1 MVSLCVIFGGYMYNL
16 GFVHIIRIRFMPRFS
31 SYYSKRPV
39 IIFFILCRMF
49 RPDQYPGL
57 DDYYEQKHRAVLV
70 ERGEVHPLL
79 RLRGHNP
86 NETLVYDP
94 RYEPYFRRM
103 DLLQFM
109 LNFKGTPPWLNATA
123 LTALTDRWR
132 PETHSFHLP
141 LGEMSI
147 TLEDIAMIS
156 GLPIEG
162 RALTGKVRAAGW
174 RQRVAALVGVEPEP
188 WTDETRKDPRP
199 SGVLFSWIQRHF
211 HRCPRDASPL
221 VVERFARA
229 YLWNLLTQVVFPD
242 GTGDTA
248 SWMFLDPLRDWDV
261 KWSWG
266 SVALAFLYRQ
276 VWLNIM
282 HFHFIQWDMMHFHF
296 IKSVVGW
303 SMHEE

>member
-1 MVSLCVIFGGYMYNL
+1 M
-16 GFVHIIRIRFMPRFS
+16 
-31 SYYSKRPV
+31 
-39 IIFFILCRMF
+39 
-49 RPDQYPGL
+49 
-57 DDYYEQKHRAVLV
+57 
-70 ERGEVHPLL
+70 
-79 RLRGHNP
+79 
-86 NETLVYDP
+86 
-94 RYEPYFRRM
+94 
-103 DLLQFM
+103 
-109 LNFKGTPPWLNATA
+109 
-123 LTALTDRWR
+123 
-132 PETHSFHLP
+132 
-141 LGEMSI
+141 
-147 TLEDIAMIS
+147 
-156 GLPIEG
+156 
-162 RALTGKVRAAGW
+162 
-174 RQRVAALVGVEPEP
+174 VGVEPEP

-248 SWMFLDPLRDWDV
+248 SWMFLDLLRDWDV

-266 SVALAFLYRQ
+266 SAALAFLYRQ

>member
-1 MVSLCVIFGGYMYNL
+1 
-16 GFVHIIRIRFMPRFS
+16 
-31 SYYSKRPV
+31 
-39 IIFFILCRMF
+39 
-49 RPDQYPGL
+49 
-57 DDYYEQKHRAVLV
+57 
-70 ERGEVHPLL
+70 
-79 RLRGHNP
+79 
-86 NETLVYDP
+86 
-94 RYEPYFRRM
+94 M
-103 DLLQFM
+103 DLLQFV
-109 LNFKGTPPWLNATA
+109 LNFKGTPPWLNDMA
-123 LTALTDRWR
+123 LTTLTDRWR

-147 TLEDIAMIS
+147 TLEDIAMIT

-162 RALTGKVRAAGW
+162 RALTGKVRSDGW

-266 SVALAFLYRQ
+266 SAALAFLYRQ

-296 IKSVVGW
+296 IKFVVGW